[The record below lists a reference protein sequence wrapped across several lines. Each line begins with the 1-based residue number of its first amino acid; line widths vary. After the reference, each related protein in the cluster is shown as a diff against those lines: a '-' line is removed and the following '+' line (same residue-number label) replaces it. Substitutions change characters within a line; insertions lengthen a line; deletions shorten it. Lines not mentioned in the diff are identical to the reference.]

1 MKKTFLTALVA
12 FFCVTAQAQ
21 INPKMQALFEQ
32 LKELEEPP
40 RITKTGG
47 AGDLVRLNYSA
58 HLYYSPEMFSGGDSL
73 TLDSLLQDE
82 RGKLK
87 RQLSAIRHTLDQLQ
101 EEAQESY
108 HYEYHQGGNDT
119 IIYSMNLCQDT
130 TRVLK
135 YQSDNH
141 TMFHS
146 DEILWFSYQPYL
158 PKKGF
163 TGNLSYHV
171 RVPDA
176 SLDTV
181 PYTLTALTDDIARLF
196 KQNRI
201 KPRKGI
207 WQHDKAYSDSIWEK
221 NRKDGNYDD
230 FIRLISYDG
239 YSREGVTEATIYTV
253 PRDKEQLAHQ
263 LFHSLD
269 SLAQKITN
277 RQQDFHF
284 RYNYKTTLY
293 DDRLWGSILNCY
305 TEQKSQR
312 ECYSVDM
319 AFDDFGFHFIIAQTR
334 GVEWVPRNWP
344 SIKTFINGEKTYFKG
359 MKPCNSLAHTKE
371 ITEIK

>member
-1 MKKTFLTALVA
+1 MKQTFLTALVVL
-12 FFCVTAQAQ
+12 FCVTTQAQ
-21 INPKMQALFEQ
+21 VNPKMQALFEQ
-32 LKELEEPP
+32 LKELGEPP
-40 RITKTGG
+40 QITKTGG
-47 AGDLVRLNYSA
+47 AGDLIRLNYSA
-58 HLYYSPEMFSGGDSL
+58 HLYYSPEMFSGADSL

-82 RGKLK
+82 WGKLK

-108 HYEYHQGGNDT
+108 HYEYHQDGNDT

-181 PYTLTALTDDIARLF
+181 PYTLTALTDDIASLF
-196 KQNRI
+196 KQHRI
-201 KPRKGI
+201 KPRKGT
-207 WQHDKAYSDSIWEK
+207 WQHDKAYSDSIWQK
-221 NRKDGNYDD
+221 NRISGEYKD
-230 FIRLISYDG
+230 FIKLMSYDG

-253 PRDKEQLAHQ
+253 PRDKEQQAQQ
-263 LFHSLD
+263 LFHAFD
-269 SLAQKITN
+269 SLAQKVTIYK
-277 RQQDFHF
+277 QDFYF

-293 DDRLWGSILNCY
+293 DNRLWLSILNCY
-305 TEQKSQR
+305 TEQNNQR
-312 ECYSVDM
+312 ECYSVDV
-319 AFDDFGFHFIIAQTR
+319 AYDDFGFHFIIAQTR
-334 GVEWVPRNWP
+334 GIEWVPRNWP
-344 SIKTFINGEKTYFKG
+344 SIKTFVNGEKTYFKG
-359 MKPCNSLAHTKE
+359 MKPKD
-371 ITEIK
+371 